1 MGSLSFSSMKTL
13 ADQAKYIQLYGI
25 LPQHDPS
32 IRFSLFDKYIYYE
45 TVYKSLFIN
54 YYGSADPRTLDK
66 NRQPELFEA
75 VEQVKD
81 VSSPEELGILAAL
94 CPSRAE
100 DIFYAAWF
108 SGYKHSGYF
117 RNGKIFTALHGFCA
131 RDPDAAANAVQD
143 QDFPEL
149 VRLTFTEGYFD
160 PNEGLF

>member
-1 MGSLSFSSMKTL
+1 MKTL
-13 ADQAKYIQLYGI
+13 ADPAKYIQIYGI

-54 YYGSADPRTLDK
+54 YYGYADRRILDSLK
-66 NRQPELFEA
+66 QPKLFA
-75 VEQVKD
+75 AAEQIKD
-81 VSSPEELGILAAL
+81 ISTPEELGIIAAL

-117 RNGKIFTALHGFCA
+117 SDGKIFTSLHGLCIQ
-131 RDPDAAANAVQD
+131 DPDAAANAVQD
-143 QDFPEL
+143 FDFPEI
-149 VRLTFTEGYFD
+149 VRLSFTEGYFD
-160 PNEGLF
+160 PNGGLF